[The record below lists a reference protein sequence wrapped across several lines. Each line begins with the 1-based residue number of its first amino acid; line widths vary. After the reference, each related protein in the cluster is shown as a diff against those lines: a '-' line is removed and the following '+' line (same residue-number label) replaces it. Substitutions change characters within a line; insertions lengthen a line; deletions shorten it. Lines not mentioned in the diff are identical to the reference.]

1 MVPSELT
8 GDIDAFMKA
17 KGIGYV
23 SRSLAKS
30 TGYGVNKMHQSV
42 EQDGDKLKIT
52 TTNPKGTKVLNL
64 LANGEEQEPQ
74 GQTGTGTGIH
84 RSMVPYPSLRFSD
97 IQLPPD
103 IQLS

>member
-8 GDIDAFMKA
+8 GDFDAFMKA

-30 TGYGVNKMHQSV
+30 TGYGVNKVHQSV

-74 GQTGTGTGIH
+74 GQTGTETGIH
-84 RSMVPYPSLRFSD
+84 RSMVPYPSVRFSD

>member
-8 GDIDAFMKA
+8 GDFDAFMKA

-52 TTNPKGTKVLNL
+52 TTNPKGTKVLPTARNRSHRDK
-64 LANGEEQEPQ
+64 Q
-74 GQTGTGTGIH
+74 GQGQGSTGRWFHIH
-84 RSMVPYPSLRFSD
+84 PCDFPTSNFPQTSS
-97 IQLPPD
+97 
-103 IQLS
+103 